1 MQVLALVTQKGGTG
15 KSSLAVSLA
24 VAAEEAGLKTCILDV
39 DPQGTAAEWRA
50 RRMAERPEVEAIN
63 WSFLSSRLYSLKRE
77 GCDLVIVDTP
87 GANNAAAEA
96 AMRDATLCIIPVRP
110 SVADIEAAKPTIRY
124 LSDRDKPFAFVLNQ
138 CPVGGRTARTSNAY
152 RALQLLSA
160 VSDATL
166 ASRAD
171 HMDALAAGLGV
182 TEHAPSGKAAAEIRA
197 LLSWLLAQLVR
208 PQRGRRDEAPA
219 REARG

>member
-1 MQVLALVTQKGGTG
+1 MQILAFVTQKGGTG

-24 VAAEEAGLKTCILDV
+24 VAAEETGLRTCILDV
-39 DPQGTAAEWRA
+39 DPQGTAAEWRV
-50 RRMAERPEVEAIN
+50 RRTAERPDVEAIN
-63 WSFLSSRLYSLKRE
+63 WSFLSSRLYSLQRE
-77 GCDLVIVDTP
+77 GCDLAIIDTP

-96 AMRDATLCIIPVRP
+96 AMRDANLCVIPVRP
-110 SVADIEAAKPTIRY
+110 SVADIEAAKPTVRY
-124 LSDRDKPFAFVLNQ
+124 LSDREKPFAFVLNQ

-166 ASRAD
+166 ANRAD

-182 TEHAPSGKAAAEIRA
+182 TEYAPSGKAAEEVRA
-197 LLSWLLAQLVR
+197 LLSWLLAQLKR
-208 PQRGRRDEAPA
+208 PQHRRRGEIST
-219 REARG
+219 REASR